1 MLTQK
6 DREALQGDRLAAIE
20 AEITRRKGAKKA
32 TADTARQRIRAQ
44 LDEMGARL
52 RAAPGWV
59 EPTAEEQERNRQA
72 IEASFRALQ
81 RQIDA
86 RNKTGSS

>member
-20 AEITRRKGAKKA
+20 AEINRRKGAKKA

-44 LDEMGARL
+44 LVEMGARL
-52 RAAPGWV
+52 RAAPGWR
-59 EPTAEEQERNRQA
+59 EPTAEEQERKPAGDRGVFSSPAASNRCPQ
-72 IEASFRALQ
+72 
-81 RQIDA
+81 
-86 RNKTGSS
+86 